1 MDTRVKSLLFV
12 LLIISLAFF
21 SSCTQI
27 ALPPSETMQ
36 TGLASWYGPDFHG
49 KTTSS
54 KEVYDMNDLTAAHRS
69 LPFGTYVMVTNLDNR
84 KSIIVRINDRG
95 PFIEGRIIDLSY
107 AAAKTLD
114 MVGPGVV
121 PVRIEVL
128 EEYSPK
134 ISSQKFSVQI
144 GAFVQKKNAT
154 ALRDELQKKHKNVYI
169 TPFRTTH
176 QTYYRVRIKAKN
188 WDSAKEIARRLA
200 GEGYPAIVL
209 EEQ

>member
-1 MDTRVKSLLFV
+1 
-12 LLIISLAFF
+12 LAFF

-27 ALPPSETMQ
+27 ALPPSEAVQ
-36 TGLASWYGPDFHG
+36 TGMASWYGPDFHG

-54 KEVYDMNDLTAAHRS
+54 KEVYDMHDLTAAHRS

-95 PFIEGRIIDLSY
+95 PFVEGRIIDLSY

-114 MVGPGVV
+114 MVGPGVI

-134 ISSQKFSVQI
+134 ISSQKFSVQV
-144 GAFVQKKNAT
+144 GAFVQKKNAIV
-154 ALRDELQKKHKNVYI
+154 LRDELQKKFKNVYI
-169 TPFRTTH
+169 TQFKTAN

-188 WDSAKEIARRLA
+188 MDSAKDIARQLVE
-200 GEGYPAIVL
+200 EGHPAIIL

>member
-1 MDTRVKSLLFV
+1 MHKLLFV
-12 LLIISLAFF
+12 LFIFSLAFF

-27 ALPPSETMQ
+27 ALPPSEAVQ

-54 KEVYDMNDLTAAHRS
+54 KEVYDMNDLTAAHRY
-69 LPFGTYVMVTNLDNR
+69 LPFGTYVMVTNLDNS

-95 PFIEGRIIDLSY
+95 PFVEGRIIDLSY

-114 MVGPGVV
+114 MVGPGVI

-134 ISSQKFSVQI
+134 ISSQKFSVQV
-144 GAFVQKKNAT
+144 GAFVQKKNAI
-154 ALRDELQKKHKNVYI
+154 ALRNELQKKFKNVTI
-169 TPFRTTH
+169 TPFRTVN

-188 WDSAKEIARRLA
+188 MDSAKDIASQLA
-200 GEGYPAIVL
+200 DQGYPAIVL